1 MEEMGQSYL
10 NDIKLTEL
18 WSQNQLIFFSET
30 VASIRILVI
39 FLWISQLLYKCLI
52 ESAELFKCP
61 IHDWKT
67 AVAEITVTSQ
77 DLFKIALNA

>member
-10 NDIKLTEL
+10 NDIKLIEL

-39 FLWISQLLYKCLI
+39 FLWISWLLYKCLI

-77 DLFKIALNA
+77 DLFKISLNA

>member
-10 NDIKLTEL
+10 NDIKLIEL

-39 FLWISQLLYKCLI
+39 FFWISQLLYKCLI